1 MTHYKTLTIGDM
13 LNSPEIKAW
22 DKFLVDNGCAYDSL
36 EATQEFIEMN
46 SRDNYDSSK
55 EDVYLFDEHFVSW
68 DYEYMTLEQG
78 EEYLELRN
86 SEYPFGFDYILRQDD
101 PYTIWKRE
109 DDMGRYVREL
119 RKAKRQ

>member
-46 SRDNYDSSK
+46 SR

-78 EEYLELRN
+78 EEYLEVREIDDVHGYDYVDRN
-86 SEYPFGFDYILRQDD
+86 SSPHTY
-101 PYTIWKRE
+101 WKRE